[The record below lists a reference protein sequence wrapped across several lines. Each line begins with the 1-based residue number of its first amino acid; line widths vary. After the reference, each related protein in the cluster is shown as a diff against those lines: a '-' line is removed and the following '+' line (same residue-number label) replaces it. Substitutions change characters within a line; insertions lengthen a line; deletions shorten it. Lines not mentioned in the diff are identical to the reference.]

1 MAIQVR
7 FRRGTA
13 TQHNSFT
20 GANGEITVDTTNKT
34 LRVHD
39 GATVGGVRIA
49 KFSDLAASTANLQFV
64 TTNIVPSANLVYN
77 LGSPEKRWKDL
88 YLSGNTINL
97 GGFKIQSDVG
107 AIVFKNQAN
116 ITIAN
121 FDSLNPSVFSNVNIA
136 NSSVINSTISN
147 VVLNGVLGPQ
157 YGGTGFTSL
166 TQGGLLYA
174 ANTSAFAFA
183 TGADGEVLTIAN
195 GVPVFSGDIS
205 VGMDGGS
212 F

>member
-49 KFSDLAASTANLQFV
+49 KFSDLATSTANLQFV
-64 TTNIVPSANLVYN
+64 ATNIVPSANLVYN

-88 YLSGNTINL
+88 YLSGNTIFLND
-97 GGFKIQSDVG
+97 FKIQSNSSG
-107 AIVFKNQAN
+107 IIFKNSAN
-116 ITIAN
+116 ETIAT
-121 FDSLNPSVFSNVNIA
+121 FDSDNPSLFSNVNIT

-157 YGGTGFTSL
+157 YGGTGFTTL

-174 ANTSAFAFA
+174 ANTSTFAFA
-183 TGADGEVLTIAN
+183 TGTNGEVLTIAN
-195 GVPVFSGDIS
+195 NVPVFSNDIS
-205 VGMDGGS
+205 VNMDGGT